1 MTEHWNSIGN
11 NLYIT
16 KLNGGIGWLV
26 PPGGDEMEEFVKKAV
41 DTVYMIAEK
50 GLHKNCWNRWRNDEI
65 NSAEVKE
72 TNSYIKVAAYMYSA
86 LWNID
91 ETVAEQAVRKRGET
105 YSRGN
110 LTTVPETGKE
120 ILKIAEQMIG
130 KEIRLKVSQQDV
142 KEIIEHLFDMAAE
155 KYADYEN
162 AVDVFASYMAVEEA
176 IYNMVY
182 HMKSGKPIDKWG
194 AIRET
199 AKDIMRQKNK
209 QITHV
214 ECYLKRLEKRKK

>member
-1 MTEHWNSIGN
+1 
-11 NLYIT
+11 
-16 KLNGGIGWLV
+16 
-26 PPGGDEMEEFVKKAV
+26 MEEFVKKAV

-142 KEIIEHLFDMAAE
+142 KEIIEHLFDIAAE

-214 ECYLKRLEKRKK
+214 KYYLKRLEKRRKNK

>member
-1 MTEHWNSIGN
+1 M
-11 NLYIT
+11 
-16 KLNGGIGWLV
+16 
-26 PPGGDEMEEFVKKAV
+26 PPGGDKMEEFVKKAV

-176 IYNMVY
+176 VYNMVY

-194 AIRET
+194 AICET

>member
-1 MTEHWNSIGN
+1 MNVV
-11 NLYIT
+11 T
-16 KLNGGIGWLV
+16 KQQFIYHEINGGTGWLV
-26 PPGGDEMEEFVKKAV
+26 SPGGDEMEEFVKKAV

-50 GLHKNCWNRWRNDEI
+50 GLHKSCWNRWRNDEI

-142 KEIIEHLFDMAAE
+142 KEIIEHLFGMAAK

-162 AVDVFASYMAVEEA
+162 AIDVYSSYMAVEEA

-199 AKDIMRQKNK
+199 VKDIMKQRNK

-214 ECYLKRLEKRKK
+214 ECYLKRLEKRRKNK